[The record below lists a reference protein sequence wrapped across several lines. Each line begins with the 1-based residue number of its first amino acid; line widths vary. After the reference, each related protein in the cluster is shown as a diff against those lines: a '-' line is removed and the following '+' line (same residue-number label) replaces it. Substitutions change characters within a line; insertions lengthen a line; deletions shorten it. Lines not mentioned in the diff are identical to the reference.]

1 MTVIDP
7 TTSLGK
13 VRLRTGDW
21 QDIVILPDAV
31 INSALSDCDGSVA
44 RASQLCAQ
52 YILATLSSNT
62 HRKIP
67 QFETW
72 GNEYFE
78 QYLKFIKATINNPNF
93 MDISPL
99 PYGGGTSET
108 HPIMAFMEQW
118 NEDNGCL

>member
-7 TTSLGK
+7 TTPLGK

-21 QDIVILPDAV
+21 QDII
-31 INSALSDCDGSVA
+31 ILSDATINATLEDCDNNIP

-52 YILATLSSNT
+52 YILAILSANT

-78 QYLKFIKATINNPNF
+78 QYLKFIKATIQNPHL
-93 MDISPL
+93 MDISPI
-99 PYGGGTSET
+99 PYSGASSVE
-108 HPIMAFMEQW
+108 HPLIAFVEDW
-118 NEDNGCL
+118 NENNGCV